1 MTAARRLHVLV
12 EGLVQGVGF
21 RHRVYMEARRLGL
34 TGWVRNLNDG
44 RVEAVFE
51 GEAAVLES
59 MLAWC
64 ADGPVLARVS
74 EVCHEW
80 SDAARE
86 FDGFEITFGA
96 TR

>member
-1 MTAARRLHVLV
+1 MTGTRLHVWV

-21 RHRVYMEARRLGL
+21 RHRVYMEACRLGL
-34 TGWVRNLNDG
+34 TGWVRNLDDG

-51 GEAAVLES
+51 GDAAVLES

-64 ADGPVLARVS
+64 AEGPVLARVS
-74 EVCHEW
+74 QVRHEW
-80 SDAARE
+80 SDTDPE
-86 FDGFEITFGA
+86 FADFEITFGA